1 MTRPLAPVPC
11 SLPATPSPRL
21 PARHPPVRRARA
33 AGLALSLLLP
43 VAALAAP
50 DWTTVAAGCSPG
62 SKDAIEF
69 GITNPLDG
77 SVRAGRNPPVRYFCP
92 VHHPSDFTTAPD
104 WNQLKLV
111 ARDPNTTGGNVT
123 AKLIRKNRSNGAVGK
138 LGVIASVASTAS
150 TAVTTSTAILSE
162 AMDFSRYAYFIL
174 LELAP
179 AGDEDDVEA
188 HLLILTRR

>member
-1 MTRPLAPVPC
+1 MTRPLASMPPGP
-11 SLPATPSPRL
+11 SATLRAIA
-21 PARHPPVRRARA
+21 PARQPARRRARL
-33 AGLALSLLLP
+33 AGLALGLLLP
-43 VAALAAP
+43 LAALAAS

-62 SKDAIEF
+62 SKDRIEF
-69 GITNPLDG
+69 GLTNPLDG

-92 VHHPSDFTTAPD
+92 VHHATDLSSAPD
-104 WNQLKLV
+104 WNQLRLV

-150 TAVTTSTAILSE
+150 TAVTTSSASLTE

-188 HLLILTRR
+188 HLLILSRR